1 VGKASSAKKVAR
13 LAQKGK
19 GRKVRFQGGTLFPA
33 VIVGISVVGLALIVY
48 SRSSI
53 PNQNVPPTVEDHWH
67 ASYGFYACD
76 AWLPDLQ
83 GNKEELDSAG
93 QLAND
98 GFRRTGIHS
107 HDDGVIH
114 WHAYTSAA
122 TGRNAKLGVFLDVY
136 GVKVSDTKIEFPA
149 DQGGAVYEE
158 GVTKCTVDGKEVDGE
173 VVVYA
178 FDAYD
183 NGDDYSTYITNF
195 DQIRLKNDAM
205 AFSIV
210 FAPAGSDPELPPSAA
225 SLPELGAADMGTNVT
240 TTVAGDASTTT
251 VAGLHHHESLMR
263 AVVLVGGFGTRLR
276 PLTLTTPKPMLPVGH
291 RPIVENLVR
300 MLSTAGI
307 TEVVL
312 GLGFKPEPFVA
323 AFPDGECAGVRLH
336 YAVEPEPL
344 DTAGAIKFAAEH
356 AGIDDTFVVVN
367 GDVLTDL
374 DVSALIAFHRST
386 GAEATIHLTPVQ
398 DPSAYGVVALAED
411 GRVERFVEK
420 PAPGTAPSNLINAGT
435 YVLEPSVLA
444 RIPSGRK
451 VSIERET
458 FPSIVADGR
467 LFAMSTDDYWID
479 TGRPEPYLR
488 ANLDMIDGVRRTLR
502 ADGVQDGARVDGSA
516 RVSHSLISRGAVV
529 GSAAVIED
537 SVVLGSAVIDDG
549 AVIKGSIVMGRVG
562 RASTII
568 DTVVGAEGRVED
580 GVVLSH
586 AFVPDPNAVK

>member
-1 VGKASSAKKVAR
+1 MGKASSAKKVAR

-178 FDAYD
+178 FDSYD

-225 SLPELGAADMGTNVT
+225 SLPELGAADMGPNVT

-251 VAGLHHHESLMR
+251 VAG
-263 AVVLVGGFGTRLR
+263 
-276 PLTLTTPKPMLPVGH
+276 
-291 RPIVENLVR
+291 
-300 MLSTAGI
+300 
-307 TEVVL
+307 
-312 GLGFKPEPFVA
+312 
-323 AFPDGECAGVRLH
+323 D
-336 YAVEPEPL
+336 
-344 DTAGAIKFAAEH
+344 
-356 AGIDDTFVVVN
+356 
-367 GDVLTDL
+367 
-374 DVSALIAFHRST
+374 
-386 GAEATIHLTPVQ
+386 
-398 DPSAYGVVALAED
+398 
-411 GRVERFVEK
+411 
-420 PAPGTAPSNLINAGT
+420 
-435 YVLEPSVLA
+435 
-444 RIPSGRK
+444 
-451 VSIERET
+451 
-458 FPSIVADGR
+458 
-467 LFAMSTDDYWID
+467 
-479 TGRPEPYLR
+479 
-488 ANLDMIDGVRRTLR
+488 
-502 ADGVQDGARVDGSA
+502 
-516 RVSHSLISRGAVV
+516 
-529 GSAAVIED
+529 
-537 SVVLGSAVIDDG
+537 
-549 AVIKGSIVMGRVG
+549 
-562 RASTII
+562 ASTT
-568 DTVVGAEGRVED
+568 TVPA
-580 GVVLSH
+580 STTTS
-586 AFVPDPNAVK
+586 P